1 MTAPADTAVHP
12 EGQPDYVAQVATV
25 PFRMGRPEEL
35 PGTLDEVRA
44 AAAARAGEAV
54 RGLARPG
61 ARTDLD
67 ALLAQVRQTRA
78 ALAPAGTVPVGDD
91 PAESEANRDN
101 DLAFGIVRTRGP
113 VTELLVDA
121 ALAALVGILEVA
133 ADRGSH
139 LDEPAWER
147 LLGGFDALLDW
158 LADPHSAPRPR
169 PVPAVAPP
177 GPPVHQDALRRWV
190 RGHHV
195 FMVLAQ
201 GCALATACMRDSAAR
216 GDLPGAEASAAAA
229 EALMR
234 GCQGALLYAG
244 DANREQY
251 NQQIRPT
258 LMPPVAPP
266 KMSGL
271 HWRDHEVLIKELAR
285 SREAWEWLAARGS
298 VRPAAFRAALGEAY
312 DSHIGVCDH
321 FVGDQS
327 PSLLA
332 AQGSSRSAVG
342 VIGQFRKIRLSSLPE
357 QPATPEGDPS

>member
-1 MTAPADTAVHP
+1 MTAPADTVHP
-12 EGQPDYVAQVATV
+12 AGQPDYVAQVATV
-25 PFRMGRPEEL
+25 PFRLGRPEEL
-35 PGTLDEVRA
+35 PGTLDGLRA
-44 AAAARAGEAV
+44 AVADRAGEAV
-54 RGLARPG
+54 RGITHPDAR
-61 ARTDLD
+61 ADLG
-67 ALLAQVRQTRA
+67 ALLAAARRTRA
-78 ALAPAGTVPVGDD
+78 ALAPTGTGPVGED

-121 ALAALVGILEVA
+121 ALAALAGILEVA
-133 ADRGSH
+133 VDRGSD
-139 LDEPAWER
+139 LDEQAWQR
-147 LLGGFDALLDW
+147 FLGGFDALLGW
-158 LADPHSAPRPR
+158 LADPHSAP
-169 PVPAVAPP
+169 PVPPVPPAAPA

-251 NQQIRPT
+251 NEQIRPT

-271 HWRDHEVLIKELAR
+271 HWRDHEVLIKELAA
-285 SREAWEWLAARGS
+285 SRDAWEWLAARGS
-298 VRPAAFRAALGEAY
+298 TRPAAFRAALAEAY
-312 DSHIGVCDH
+312 DSHIGVCGH

-342 VIGQFRKIRLSSLPE
+342 VIGQFRKIRLNALPE
-357 QPATPEGDPS
+357 QPATPEGDAS

>member
-1 MTAPADTAVHP
+1 MTAPADTVHP
-12 EGQPDYVAQVATV
+12 AGQPDYVAQVATV
-25 PFRMGRPEEL
+25 PFRLGRPEEL
-35 PGTLDEVRA
+35 PGTLDELRA
-44 AAAARAGEAV
+44 AVSARAGEAV
-54 RGLARPG
+54 RGLNRPG
-61 ARTDLD
+61 ARTDLA
-67 ALLAQVRQTRA
+67 ALLAATERTRA
-78 ALAPAGTVPVGDD
+78 ALAPVGAGPVGDD
-91 PAESEANRDN
+91 PSESEANRDN

-113 VTELLVDA
+113 VAELLVDA
-121 ALAALVGILEVA
+121 ALAALAGILEVA
-133 ADRGSH
+133 VDRGSD
-139 LDEPAWER
+139 LEDAAWQR
-147 LLGGFDALLDW
+147 FIGGFDALLGW
-158 LADPHSAPRPR
+158 LADPHSAPRPAT
-169 PVPAVAPP
+169 VPGAGPA

-201 GCALATACMRDSAAR
+201 GCALATACLRDSAAR

-251 NQQIRPT
+251 NEQIRPT

-271 HWRDHEVLIKELAR
+271 HWRDHEVLIKELAG
-285 SREAWEWLAARGS
+285 SRDAWEWLSAQGS
-298 VRPAAFRAALGEAY
+298 ERPATFRAALAETY
-312 DSHIGVCDH
+312 DSHIGVCGH

-332 AQGSSRSAVG
+332 AQGSTRSAVG
-342 VIGQFRKIRLSSLPE
+342 VIGQFRKIRLSALPE
-357 QPATPEGDPS
+357 QPATQQGEPS